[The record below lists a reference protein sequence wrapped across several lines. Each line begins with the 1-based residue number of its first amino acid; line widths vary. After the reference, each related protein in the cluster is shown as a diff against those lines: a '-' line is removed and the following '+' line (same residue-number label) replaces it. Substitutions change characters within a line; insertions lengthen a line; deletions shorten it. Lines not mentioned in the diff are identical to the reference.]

1 MIMFIVVICHFIG
14 VVVANSHHG
23 RSFAQSNFETAVRF
37 YDKDLFHASLN
48 SADQLN
54 IHVRGF
60 YHVTEDLNH
69 WKEILEEHLMIM
81 DGKRFQSNL
90 FSKSPSKSGINTKQ
104 KINKISTGWSSV
116 FDIMD
121 KVQITFE
128 GSINAYS
135 NLTNL
140 FSSMHIRSGS
150 EKIDVQHFDNTFLT
164 NHKRL
169 QLSEKDKHTLSE
181 IIGEVHTLNQLHKY
195 CSERSAKKEH
205 AFVFYLHNH
214 ETHCTNGE
222 LSTKKKTTSPEEVDS
237 SFVHDVVNSFIVE
250 FPGVC
255 MGALLH
261 GGYSSCGVDFE
272 KGRYAHNVW
281 W

>member
-1 MIMFIVVICHFIG
+1 MIALFIVICHFLGPIF
-14 VVVANSHHG
+14 ANIHHG

-90 FSKSPSKSGINTKQ
+90 FARSPSKNGINMKHKT
-104 KINKISTGWSSV
+104 NKISTGWSSV
-116 FDIMD
+116 FDIID

-128 GSINAYS
+128 GSSNAYS

-150 EKIDVQHFDNTFLT
+150 EKIEVHHYDNALLT
-164 NHKRL
+164 NNKFV
-169 QLSEKDKHTLSE
+169 QLSEKDKHVLSE
-181 IIGEVHTLNQLHKY
+181 IVGEVHTLNQLHKY
-195 CSERSAKKEH
+195 CSDRTAKKEH

-214 ETHCTNGE
+214 ETHCTNGD
-222 LSTKKKTTSPEEVDS
+222 TPAKTSSSNDVDS

-255 MGALLH
+255 LGALLH